1 MCFDPE
7 NEKKLSQK
15 RLQLAGERF
24 HHPYLNHGHLLLT
37 VKVLY
42 TSDIFFTN
50 KEMKVMKGGEW
61 NVQEI
66 VERPSVYIFFANADD
81 TTLDK
86 LCYVQERAEDI
97 KYLKEPTIINS
108 FVINDALRFFYSR
121 SS

>member
-1 MCFDPE
+1 
-7 NEKKLSQK
+7 
-15 RLQLAGERF
+15 
-24 HHPYLNHGHLLLT
+24 
-37 VKVLY
+37 
-42 TSDIFFTN
+42 
-50 KEMKVMKGGEW
+50 MKGGEW